1 MRASIGCSSGSCS
14 INYGIWVDSTP
25 VPATGFTID
34 ATAGSPTTTEMV
46 TFGVSGALAA
56 GSHSIRIVGDE
67 TGNVGSLVFDETNLA
82 AVLLGS

>member
-1 MRASIGCSSGSCS
+1 MKGLRWRLGRRPSPALI
-14 INYGIWVDSTP
+14 VALVALVFATTP
-25 VPATGFTID
+25 VADAATSAVKRALF
-34 ATAGSPTTTEMV
+34 ASNAG
-46 TFGVSGALAA
+46 GALAA